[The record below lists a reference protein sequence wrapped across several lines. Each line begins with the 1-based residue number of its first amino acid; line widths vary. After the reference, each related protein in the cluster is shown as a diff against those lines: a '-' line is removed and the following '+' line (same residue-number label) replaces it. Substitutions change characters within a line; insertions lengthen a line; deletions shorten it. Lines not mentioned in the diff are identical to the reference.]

1 MTGKPSHRHRM
12 LGRALVVCGVVT
24 LFGGTITTNHGSH
37 DGVLSTVMALPGNS
51 EVADPDSDSSGGS
64 DVTGPIGNSDRSDV
78 TGPIGGSPSGPIGN
92 SANSNV
98 PPIGGPGGG
107 SAGGSSNGPAGV
119 NGAAGGVPS
128 GPADMNGT
136 VGGGP
141 GTQ

>member
-1 MTGKPSHRHRM
+1 MTGEPSSRHRM
-12 LGRALVVCGVVT
+12 LRRALVVCGVVT
-24 LFGGTITTNHGSH
+24 LLGGALATNHGSPAE
-37 DGVLSTVMALPGNS
+37 VLSTVAALPGDS
-51 EVADPDSDSSGGS
+51 EVADPDGDSSDGS

-78 TGPIGGSPSGPIGN
+78 TGPIGGSPSSPVSD
-92 SANSNV
+92 SANTNV

-128 GPADMNGT
+128 GPADTNGT

-141 GTQ
+141 GTR

>member
-1 MTGKPSHRHRM
+1 MTGKPSNRHRM
-12 LGRALVVCGVVT
+12 LGRALVVCGVVA
-24 LFGGTITTNHGSH
+24 LFGGAVATNHGSH
-37 DGVLSTVMALPGNS
+37 AGVLSTVMALPGNS

-78 TGPIGGSPSGPIGN
+78 TGPIGGSPSGPIGG
-92 SANSNV
+92 STDTNV

-119 NGAAGGVPS
+119 NGAAGGVPN
-128 GPADMNGT
+128 GPPNGNGV

-141 GTQ
+141 GT

>member
-1 MTGKPSHRHRM
+1 MTGKPSNRHRM
-12 LGRALVVCGVVT
+12 LGRALVVCGVVA
-24 LFGGTITTNHGSH
+24 LFGGAVATNHGSH
-37 DGVLSTVMALPGNS
+37 AGVLSTVMALPGNS
-51 EVADPDSDSSGGS
+51 EVADPDGDSSGGS

-78 TGPIGGSPSGPIGN
+78 TGPIGGSPSGPIGG
-92 SANSNV
+92 STDTNV

-119 NGAAGGVPS
+119 NGAAGGVPN
-128 GPADMNGT
+128 GPPNGNGV